1 MTKYPKI
8 VLCRARLMKE
18 NIGLASMLMPLPLIE
33 DDTLPTMA
41 TDGTCIRYNPSF
53 VEEHSSEQIQGVL
66 IHEACHVLFEHPLRK
81 GKRNHK
87 LWNVACD
94 YAINNYLIYDT
105 DIDLVEGGMWDIKY
119 RGMSAEKIYSILDE
133 DEKSFKK
140 AIDQMN
146 NQRNF
151 DKANNDQSS
160 SPDTDEDNTADDQDN
175 SKSSNNE
182 EEKNPGD
189 KYDQIPESIGEVF
202 TPVDENGKELSHVKM
217 QEISE
222 EIKRNVRMADKYC
235 SMDGTAGLTESIKGD
250 QLSKIRWNDHLR
262 ESLTSIFKT
271 ETSWKSLNRR
281 HQFRGIHLPARNVA
295 GKGGIVAIA
304 NDTSASVTSQELEYY
319 ASESQK
325 ILEDCG
331 IEKVY
336 VCYCDSTVRKNDKG
350 EWWDI
355 YDLTAGDTLNFE
367 PRGRGGTRFEPVF
380 NLLADYTEQL
390 DEIQAL
396 IYFTD
401 GYANISQDYE
411 PDFPVFWGISS
422 NLETKALREYIPFG
436 ELIRIDNEDC
446 YRD

>member
-119 RGMSAEKIYSILDE
+119 R
-133 DEKSFKK
+133 
-140 AIDQMN
+140 
-146 NQRNF
+146 
-151 DKANNDQSS
+151 
-160 SPDTDEDNTADDQDN
+160 DEDNTADDQDN

-182 EEKNPGD
+182 EEKNTGD

-202 TPVDENGKELSHVKM
+202 TPIDENGKELSHVKM

-222 EIKRNVRMADKYC
+222 EIKRNVHMADKYC

-304 NDTSASVTSQELEYY
+304 NDTSGSVTSQELEYY

-401 GYANISQDYE
+401 GYATISQDYE

-436 ELIRIDNEDC
+436 ELIKIDNEDC